1 VERHNLKRYFR
12 SLKELKPRL
21 KKNISL
27 VSDYLSDANSMLE
40 DQNRLGKK
48 YSELD
53 YYIINGVKVFAK
65 IKDSKARLSVFYT
78 QLLNQISDI
87 INKIDK
93 YLDQSK

>member
-1 VERHNLKRYFR
+1 M
-12 SLKELKPRL
+12 
-21 KKNISL
+21 
-27 VSDYLSDANSMLE
+27 LS

-65 IKDSKARLSVFYT
+65 VKDSKAKVSVFYT
-78 QLLNQISDI
+78 QLLNQISDL
-87 INKIDK
+87 INRIDK